1 MLLQLL
7 LSLKLV
13 PVVVAVV
20 AVDAADWCFCAASP
34 QVEIAD
40 VLRNLFA
47 QLNWKVRYVC
57 CQRALY
63 SVMYS
68 CCVSDS

>member
-13 PVVVAVV
+13 AVV
-20 AVDAADWCFCAASP
+20 VDAADWCFCAASP

-57 CQRALY
+57 CERALY
-63 SVMYS
+63 SVMHS

>member
-7 LSLKLV
+7 LSLKL
-13 PVVVAVV
+13 VAVV